1 MRSRFPP
8 IDILK
13 LMYLV
18 KLLQLYEGF
27 VSRHRDVLEGLEM
40 GARQWRRLSTLQ
52 RDFEAQKVCYLPLSA
67 LALKPLHR
75 LLSYD
80 RILERLM
87 KHHGPHH
94 PTYNACLD
102 ARQQVAPLV
111 RRLPN
116 EMRISVCLNFLK
128 IWLNPRWRL

>member
-1 MRSRFPP
+1 M
-8 IDILK
+8 
-13 LMYLV
+13 
-18 KLLQLYEGF
+18 QLYEEF

-94 PTYNACLD
+94 STYNACLD

-116 EMRISVCLNFLK
+116 EMRISVSRIQKSNVFGLGACAMD
-128 IWLNPRWRL
+128 

>member
-1 MRSRFPP
+1 M
-8 IDILK
+8 
-13 LMYLV
+13 
-18 KLLQLYEGF
+18 
-27 VSRHRDVLEGLEM
+27 LEGLEM

-94 PTYNACLD
+94 HTYNACLD

-116 EMRISVCLNFLK
+116 EMRISVRPCAIIING
-128 IWLNPRWRL
+128 IV